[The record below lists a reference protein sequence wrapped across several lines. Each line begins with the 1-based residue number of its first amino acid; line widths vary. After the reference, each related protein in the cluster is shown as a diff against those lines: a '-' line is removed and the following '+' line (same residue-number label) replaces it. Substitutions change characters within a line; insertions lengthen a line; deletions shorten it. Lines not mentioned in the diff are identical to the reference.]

1 MATRSPLAIALLL
14 PALAT
19 LPAAPATAEITCQGR
34 PATIV
39 GDPAEPTVGT
49 PGPDV
54 IVSNGSK
61 VVDARG
67 GADRVCLTTGTY
79 YRLFTGAGD
88 DVVTMDDAGYSD
100 AEIDLGTGDDTLT
113 SGAGADLVDG
123 GGGDDT
129 IVTGDGDDEVT
140 VGAAT
145 GTPDT
150 AVVDTGSGDD
160 RVVLRPVG
168 LTGDGSMVAGPGDD
182 ELRLLHTRLPDG
194 PTVLDVDVPHR
205 RVTRDG
211 AVQLDGWSGFEA
223 YRTDER
229 SFHAVGGLALTF
241 TGSIAS
247 ERLETSASDL
257 DVDTRGGDDEIA
269 LTVSQGTT
277 GVLVGASGRDRVVV
291 LEGGRRAPAVSLDL
305 SRGRLARLHDARAV
319 VRLYGL
325 EDAAVRRGGGV
336 LVGDRR
342 ANRLQSLC
350 GTVRGLGGADVV
362 RQGTVVHESTRP
374 LFFRPTTCPDDD
386 RFRAEGGAGD
396 DRLYGSY
403 SPDVLLGGP
412 GRDLAE
418 GRAGR
423 DRCEAERRVTCEA

>member
-1 MATRSPLAIALLL
+1 MRVRSLVPLPLLL
-14 PALAT
+14 SAVAA
-19 LPAAPATAEITCQGR
+19 LPAAPATAEVTCQGR

-79 YRLFTGAGD
+79 YRLSAGAGD
-88 DVVTMDDAGYSD
+88 DTVTMDAAGYSD

-113 SGAGADLVDG
+113 SGAGADVVDG

-129 IVTGDGDDEVT
+129 VVTGGGPDEVT
-140 VGAAT
+140 VGART
-145 GTPDT
+145 GPPDT
-150 AVVDTGSGDD
+150 AVVDTGDGDD
-160 RVVLRPVG
+160 RVTLQPGG
-168 LTGDGSMVAGPGDD
+168 LDAAGSMVAGPGDD
-182 ELRLLHTRLPDG
+182 ELRLMHTRLDDG
-194 PTVLDVDVPHR
+194 PTVLDIDVPHR
-205 RVTRDG
+205 RITRAG
-211 AVQLDGWSGFEA
+211 EVQLDGWAGFEA
-223 YRTDER
+223 YRTDDR
-229 SFHAVGGLALTF
+229 PFHAVGGLALTF
-241 TGSIAS
+241 TGSVVS
-247 ERLETSASDL
+247 ERLETSASDV
-257 DVDTRGGDDEIA
+257 DVDARGGDDELA
-269 LTVSQGTT
+269 LTLAQGTT
-277 GVLVGASGRDRVVV
+277 GALVGASGRDRVVV
-291 LEGGRRAPAVSLDL
+291 LEGGRRAPAMSLDL
-305 SRGRLARLHDARAV
+305 SRGRLARLQDARAV
-319 VRLYGL
+319 VRLYGI
-325 EDAAVRRGGGV
+325 EDAAVRRGGSV

-362 RQGTVVHESTRP
+362 RQGTVVEEATRP
-374 LFFRPTTCPDDD
+374 LFFRPTSCPDGD
-386 RFRAEGGAGD
+386 RFRADGGAGD

-423 DRCEAERRVTCEA
+423 DRCEAERRATCEA